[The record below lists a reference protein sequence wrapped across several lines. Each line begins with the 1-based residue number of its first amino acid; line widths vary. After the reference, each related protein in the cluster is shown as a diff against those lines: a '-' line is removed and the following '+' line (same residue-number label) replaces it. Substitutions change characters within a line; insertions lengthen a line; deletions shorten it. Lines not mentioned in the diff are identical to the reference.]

1 MGQERLRR
9 NAMTPA
15 PTASIAAAT
24 EAMMATDAPVVR
36 SAPPSMMAMMR
47 PGFSLS
53 AARASASID
62 SALSLSNCAE
72 VALPMSALACARA
85 VSNAFHDSAVYFDPS
100 SFSASLALIY
110 LSSSDLLTGA
120 GYCEF

>member
-1 MGQERLRR
+1 MIVDGAPGETRESRGGQERLGR

-24 EAMMATDAPVVR
+24 EAMMATDAPVLL

-53 AARASASID
+53 AARASLSID
-62 SALSLSNCAE
+62 SALSMSNCVE
-72 VALPMSALACARA
+72 LACR
-85 VSNAFHDSAVYFDPS
+85 
-100 SFSASLALIY
+100 
-110 LSSSDLLTGA
+110 
-120 GYCEF
+120 